1 MSEKI
6 KFIPCDEKTLIRANH
21 STGLMKSS
29 KYGYTRGK
37 GITKS
42 GKIRTKE
49 EINKLKNK

>member
-1 MSEKI
+1 M
-6 KFIPCDEKTLIRANH
+6 KFIPCDEKQLIRANH

-49 EINKLKNK
+49 EENKLKNK

>member
-6 KFIPCDEKTLIRANH
+6 RFIPCDEKTLIRAYH
-21 STGLMKSS
+21 STGVMKSS
-29 KYGYTRGK
+29 KYAYTKGK

-49 EINKLKNK
+49 EIKKLRSK